1 MNYKQNRIGTILY
14 DSNSYGERIFSSNIN
29 KTDSY
34 ISLEEFRKL
43 ENKSTGKKINKTIIS
58 IIFSTFEWIKN

>member
-14 DSNSYGERIFSSNIN
+14 DRNSYEESIFSTDID

-34 ISLEEFRKL
+34 ISLEEFKKL
-43 ENKSTGKKINKTIIS
+43 KNKSIPIKSNRTIIS
-58 IIFSTFEWIKN
+58 ILFMYIFRMN